1 MCVCVCVCV
10 CVCDHRSCRNRRRR
24 MPSDADRCASHVRA
38 ESKRR
43 FCSEPQRA
51 DRWATTADSVRG
63 ADDSSTVGCRVPC
76 APRECRS
83 AGSRGSIGLRV
94 NSTHPSAGEH
104 VADNARAH
112 SSAFSRATCALDD
125 TCRLQGRAAAQAA
138 AKAKRQK
145 PPRAR
150 TPLSKFKAAHAYIH
164 FTLIN
169 TCFQESLCGTPKSR
183 FRRNVPM
190 PVTLLVRVTHHSA
203 MSCTS
208 GRAQWPI
215 KPRLAVRA
223 KSYASSPMCAAR
235 CASESAAPST
245 SAQAADSRMNA
256 APLRP
261 SASVRLHN
269 RVSASPRADR
279 APQHPRVRTPRAR
292 PTGLMYWPGACG
304 GRMRSSSDPVPR
316 RTVRLPVPLAR
327 TKQAAARGR
336 CHR

>member
-1 MCVCVCVCV
+1 M
-10 CVCDHRSCRNRRRR
+10 D
-24 MPSDADRCASHVRA
+24 
-38 ESKRR
+38 
-43 FCSEPQRA
+43 
-51 DRWATTADSVRG
+51 G
-63 ADDSSTVGCRVPC
+63 
-76 APRECRS
+76 
-83 AGSRGSIGLRV
+83 
-94 NSTHPSAGEH
+94 THPSAGEH

-125 TCRLQGRAAAQAA
+125 TCRLRGRAAVT
-138 AKAKRQK
+138 KAKQQK

-169 TCFQESLCGTPKSR
+169 TCFQESLCGTPKSG

-190 PVTLLVRVTHHSA
+190 PVALLARVTHHSA
-203 MSCTS
+203 LSCTS
-208 GRAQWPI
+208 GCAQWPI

-223 KSYASSPMCAAR
+223 KSYASSPMCGAR
-235 CASESAAPST
+235 CASESAAPPT

-279 APQHPRVRTPRAR
+279 APQHPRVRTPRSSTYRPDVLAR
-292 PTGLMYWPGACG
+292 
-304 GRMRSSSDPVPR
+304 RMRRKNVLELRSSAEAYCTAPCTISKDEASSR
-316 RTVRLPVPLAR
+316 AR
-327 TKQAAARGR
+327 
-336 CHR
+336 